1 MRILC
6 SVLAFICSTS
16 SVVAHEMTPTYP
28 KLKPS
33 YVDGLL
39 VASLTMFNARK
50 DVDYFEVGVFDIDW
64 NPIPFATSAK
74 IMKVPQ
80 GNRQSFDV
88 YIRKKDEARA
98 VYVCTTSK
106 LRADDASNTVVSS
119 KVCSR
124 VDGALP

>member
-6 SVLAFICSTS
+6 SVLAFICFTS

-28 KLKPS
+28 KLLPS
-33 YVDGLL
+33 YVNGLL
-39 VASLTMFNARK
+39 SAKMTMFNARK
-50 DVDYFEVGVFDIDW
+50 DVDYFEVGVFDIDF
-64 NPIPFATSAK
+64 NPIPFATTNK
-74 IMKVPQ
+74 IMKVPY
-80 GNRQSFDV
+80 GGRESFDV
-88 YIRKKDEARA
+88 YIRKKDEERA

-106 LRADDASNTVVSS
+106 LRTDVASNAIISS